1 MWGLVVAPLTGF
13 SLFWRDLAVAF
24 KSFNWRAKIVLVI
37 ITEGAIEGDVLQ
49 KQIFFKTTVIL
60 SIKLIVWSKVLK
72 NTTGEVVLTK
82 VSK

>member
-1 MWGLVVAPLTGF
+1 MWGLVVAPLTSF

-37 ITEGAIEGDVLQ
+37 ITEGAIEEDVLQ

-72 NTTGEVVLTK
+72 NTPGEVVLTK

>member
-24 KSFNWRAKIVLVI
+24 KSFNWRAKFVSVI
-37 ITEGAIEGDVLQ
+37 ITEGAIEEDALQ

-72 NTTGEVVLTK
+72 NTPGEVVLTK

>member
-37 ITEGAIEGDVLQ
+37 ITEEAIEEDVLQ

-72 NTTGEVVLTK
+72 NTPGEVVLTK

>member
-1 MWGLVVAPLTGF
+1 MWGLIVAPLTGF

-24 KSFNWRAKIVLVI
+24 KSFNWRAKFVLVI
-37 ITEGAIEGDVLQ
+37 ITEGAIEEDALQ

>member
-37 ITEGAIEGDVLQ
+37 ITEGAIEEDVLQ

>member
-1 MWGLVVAPLTGF
+1 MVVAPLTGF

-24 KSFNWRAKIVLVI
+24 KSFNWRAKFALVI
-37 ITEGAIEGDVLQ
+37 ITEGAIEEDVLQ

-60 SIKLIVWSKVLK
+60 ILWSKVLK
-72 NTTGEVVLTK
+72 NTTAEVVLTK

>member
-1 MWGLVVAPLTGF
+1 MVVAPLTGF

-37 ITEGAIEGDVLQ
+37 ITEGAIEEDVLQ

-72 NTTGEVVLTK
+72 NTPGEVVLTK